1 MAVTLQELSDFNRF
15 AEQKLSNGGA
25 ETLQQLLDEWQ
36 DLREYEQCVV
46 DIRESIRQHE
56 NGENLPH
63 DEAFSEIRRKLS
75 ARK

>member
-56 NGENLPH
+56 NGESLPL